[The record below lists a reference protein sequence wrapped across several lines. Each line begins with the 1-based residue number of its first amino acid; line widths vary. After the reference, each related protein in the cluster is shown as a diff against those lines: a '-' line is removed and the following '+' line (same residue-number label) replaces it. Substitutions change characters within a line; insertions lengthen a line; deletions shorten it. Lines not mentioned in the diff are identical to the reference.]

1 MGNKLVKN
9 IVFGFGSQFIIIVLG
24 LIVPRIMITGY
35 GSDINGLTG
44 TITQVFTYVAL
55 LEAGIGQAARN
66 SLYGPIAK
74 RDRSEISYVLSSAQ
88 RYYRRITLYYGIGV
102 IVLAFILPFLLKT
115 NITKIV
121 VSLIVICEGMSGV
134 FNFYFIQTPTSLL
147 IADGKGYINNGVNA
161 INRTMSY
168 IAKIVMASIGAH
180 IIILEIVYF
189 LITICKTIFYQQYI
203 RRNYSWIDY
212 KKAPQ
217 NAKLKDRNAYV
228 VAEIAWTLFSSTDL
242 IVLSVFVS
250 TEMSSVYSIYNM
262 IFNNLHILLNA
273 IYTSVIYILGRTY
286 YEDIK
291 RYTRLHDGFTSVFVG
306 IMTSLMCASY
316 CLIIPFV
323 KLYTRGVSDVEYIY
337 PNIPIYFCLIQL
349 LSWSRFVSGNLTCIA
364 GYAKE
369 TGKVSVIE
377 ALINIIVSIALVP
390 KMGITGVL
398 IGTVV
403 ALPPKVIYC
412 NYICE
417 KKILK
422 RSPKKY
428 LSILCVNYFMFG
440 LVVVLNNWVQITA
453 LNYTSFFL
461 QAIVIT
467 SICMLSSIVFNIFA
481 NRDCLY
487 IIKLLINKIKPGSKA
502 SY

>member
-9 IVFGFGSQFIIIVLG
+9 VVFGFGSQFIIIILG

-44 TITQVFTYVAL
+44 TITQIFTYVAL

-74 RDRSEISYVLSSAQ
+74 HDKSEISYVLSVAQ

-102 IVLAFILPFLLKT
+102 AILACVLPFLLRT
-115 NITKIV
+115 STSKIV

-147 IADGKGYINNGVNA
+147 IADGKGYVNNGVNA

-168 IAKIVMASIGAH
+168 LAKIIMASIGAH
-180 IIILEIVYF
+180 IVILEIVYF
-189 LITICKTIFYQQYI
+189 VITICKTVFYQTYI
-203 RRNYSWIDY
+203 KRNYSWIDY
-212 KKAPQ
+212 KKAPK
-217 NAKLKDRNAYV
+217 NAKLKDRNAYI

-242 IVLSVFVS
+242 IVLSIFVS

-273 IYTSVIYILGRTY
+273 VYTSVIYILGRTY
-286 YEDIK
+286 HEDIRK
-291 RYTRLHDGFTSVFVG
+291 YTKLHDGFTSVFVG
-306 IMTSLMCASY
+306 IMTALMCVSY

-323 KLYTRGVSDVEYIY
+323 KLYTRGVTDVEYVY

-364 GYAKE
+364 GYARE
-369 TGKVSVIE
+369 TGKISVVE
-377 ALINIIVSIALVP
+377 ALTNIVVSIALVS
-390 KMGITGVL
+390 KLGIVGVL

-403 ALPPKVIYC
+403 ALPLKVIYC
-412 NYICE
+412 TFICE

-428 LSILCVNYFMFG
+428 LTILGANYFMFA
-440 LVVVLNNWVQITA
+440 LVVLLNNWVQIVA
-453 LNYTSFFL
+453 PNYTSFFL
-461 QAIVIT
+461 QAVIIT
-467 SICMLSSIVFNIFA
+467 LICLLLSALFNIFA

-487 IIKLLINKIKPGSKA
+487 IAKMLFDKVRTARKA
-502 SY
+502 SF